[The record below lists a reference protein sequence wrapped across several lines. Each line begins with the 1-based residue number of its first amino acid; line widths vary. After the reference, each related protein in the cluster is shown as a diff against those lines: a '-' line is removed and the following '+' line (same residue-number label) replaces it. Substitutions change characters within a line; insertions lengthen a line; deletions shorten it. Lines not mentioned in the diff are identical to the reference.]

1 MISLPCPLPDKGVHH
16 KEEDKDYQHTAGLV
30 EVDSSWEGDE
40 AVLVDGGADRRSCE
54 ASDSLKTA
62 HECVDLNQS
71 DERTESIDQ

>member
-1 MISLPCPLPDKGVHH
+1 MLLNKGVHH
-16 KEEDKDYQHTAGLV
+16 QEEDKNCQHTAGLV

-40 AVLVDGGADRRSCE
+40 AVLVDCGADRRSCE
-54 ASDSLKTA
+54 ACGCLETA